1 MTHLLKQDEL
11 LADCLFSVYEEE
23 AATPARQTHS
33 DVVNIAT
40 VPHRSL
46 FRYPGG
52 KTWLVPRVRQW
63 LRSLKPSPRELAEPF
78 AGGGIVGLSALFEG
92 LVEKLALVEKDEDVA
107 AVWEILVYGD
117 ARLLGEKILQFE
129 LDEQRVRSILS
140 REPLSTF
147 DRAFTTILKN
157 RVHRG
162 GILAP
167 GASLI
172 TGLKSLTS
180 LTLSFVTLSA
190 GTKRVL
196 ILTEN

>member
-23 AATPARQTHS
+23 SFMAATPARQTHS
-33 DVVNIAT
+33 GVVNIAT
-40 VPHRSL
+40 VPHRSP

-117 ARLLGEKILQFE
+117 ARLLGEKILQ
-129 LDEQRVRSILS
+129 
-140 REPLSTF
+140 
-147 DRAFTTILKN
+147 
-157 RVHRG
+157 
-162 GILAP
+162 
-167 GASLI
+167 
-172 TGLKSLTS
+172 
-180 LTLSFVTLSA
+180 
-190 GTKRVL
+190 
-196 ILTEN
+196 